1 MGLLVHLMDM
11 KSVPVMEVMSRK
23 IPTLEPFASVEDAAA
38 KMVEM
43 AAGCIIVSD
52 EGHPVGIVTER
63 DIVRKVVSERK
74 KPSDVKLRDI
84 MSSPIVWVHK
94 HLGILDAAKQM
105 TKMKLRRLVV
115 MHEGELVGVV
125 TVQDILYFAPHLIEI
140 TKELEI
146 FEGEPN
152 GDQITSI
159 GQASGYCENCKA
171 YSDMLDSIAGE
182 LLCPDCKERRV
193 S

>member
-1 MGLLVHLMDM
+1 M
-11 KSVPVMEVMSRK
+11 KTVPVMEVMSRK
-23 IPTLEPFASVEDAAA
+23 IPTLEPIASVEDAAA
-38 KMVEM
+38 KMVEK
-43 AAGCIIVSD
+43 AVGCVIVSD

-84 MSSPIVWVHK
+84 MSSPIVWVPR
-94 HLGILDAAKQM
+94 HLGIMEAAKQM

-115 MHEGELVGVV
+115 MHENELVGVV

-140 TKELEI
+140 TRELEI

-171 YSDMLDSIAGE
+171 YSVMLDFIDDE
-182 LLCPDCKERRV
+182 LLCPDCKERRTG
-193 S
+193 